1 MTLLGDELPDQKWAR
16 TAGFLY
22 LLIILCGITAEVVV
36 RSALVIQG
44 DPMASME
51 NIQNSTG
58 LYYLGF
64 VLDVVMLL
72 CDVAIAVLFYHLL
85 KHVSKT
91 LALMAAAF
99 RLTQAAVLG
108 VNLLNFYTPILLLSY
123 ATFDVFNTEQV
134 ANLMSLFLQ
143 MHSYG
148 YDLGLMFFAVSN
160 LVLGYLLIRSAH
172 FPSALGY
179 LVQVAAI
186 VYLVGSLVHFL
197 WPSALALVQP
207 AYVIPLVAELAFC
220 LYLLIKGVKVEAG

>member
-1 MTLLGDELPDQKWAR
+1 MTSLGLSALDLKWAR
-16 TAGFLY
+16 TAGVLY

-36 RSALVIQG
+36 RSALVVQG

-58 LYYLGF
+58 LYHLGF
-64 VLDVVMLL
+64 VLDVIMLL

-85 KHVSKT
+85 KHVNKT
-91 LALMAAAF
+91 LALIAAAF

-108 VNLLNFYTPILLLSY
+108 INLLNFYTPMLLLSN
-123 ATFDVFNTEQV
+123 AAFDVFSTEQV

-148 YDLGLMFFAVSN
+148 YDLGLMFFAASN
-160 LVLGYLLIRSAH
+160 LVLGYLLIRSAY

-179 LVQVAAI
+179 LVQAAAV
-186 VYLVGSLVHFL
+186 VYLIGSLVHFL
-197 WPSALALVQP
+197 WPAALTVIQP
-207 AYVIPLVAELAFC
+207 AYIVPLVAELAFC
-220 LYLLIKGVKVEAG
+220 LYLLIKGVKVSA

>member
-1 MTLLGDELPDQKWAR
+1 MTSPGLSALDLKWAR
-16 TAGFLY
+16 TAGVLY

-36 RSALVIQG
+36 RSALVVQG

-58 LYYLGF
+58 LYHLGF
-64 VLDVVMLL
+64 VLDVIMLL

-85 KHVSKT
+85 KHVNKT
-91 LALMAAAF
+91 LALIAAAF

-108 VNLLNFYTPILLLSY
+108 INLLNFYTPMLLLSN
-123 ATFDVFNTEQV
+123 AAFDVFSTEQV

-148 YDLGLMFFAVSN
+148 YDLGLMFFAASN
-160 LVLGYLLIRSAH
+160 LVLGYLLIRSAY

-179 LVQVAAI
+179 LVQAAAV
-186 VYLVGSLVHFL
+186 VYLIGSLVHFL
-197 WPSALALVQP
+197 WPAALTVIQP
-207 AYVIPLVAELAFC
+207 AYIVPLVAELAFC
-220 LYLLIKGVKVEAG
+220 LYLLIKGVKVSA

>member
-1 MTLLGDELPDQKWAR
+1 MTELGVGKPDLRWAR

-22 LLIILCGITAEVVV
+22 LLIIVCGITAEVVV
-36 RSALVIQG
+36 RSALVVQG

-64 VLDVVMLL
+64 LLDVVMLL

-85 KHVSKT
+85 KHVNKT
-91 LALMAAAF
+91 LALMTAAF

-108 VNLLNFYTPILLLSY
+108 INLLNFYTPMLLLSN
-123 ATFDVFNTEQV
+123 ATFDVFSTQQV
-134 ANLMSLFLQ
+134 ASLMSLFLQ
-143 MHSYG
+143 MHAYG

-160 LVLGYLLIRSAH
+160 LVLGYLLIRSTY

-179 LVQVAAI
+179 LVQAAAV

-197 WPSALALVQP
+197 LPSALAVVQP

-220 LYLLIKGVKVEAG
+220 LYLLIKGVRVEAG

>member
-1 MTLLGDELPDQKWAR
+1 MTSERLELPNQSAAR
-16 TAGFLY
+16 MAGFLY

-36 RSALVIQG
+36 RSALVVQG

-64 VLDVVMLL
+64 ILDVVMLL
-72 CDVAIAVLFYHLL
+72 CDVAIAVLFYYLL

-91 LALMAAAF
+91 LALIAAAF

-108 VNLLNFYTPILLLSY
+108 MNLLNFYTPMLLLSY
-123 ATFDVFNTEQV
+123 ATFDAFNTEQV

-160 LVLGYLLIRSAH
+160 LVLGYLLIRSEY

-179 LVQVAAI
+179 LVQAAAV
-186 VYLVGSLVHFL
+186 VYLIGSLVHFL
-197 WPSALALVQP
+197 LPAALATIQP
-207 AYVIPLVAELAFC
+207 AYIIPLVAELAFC
-220 LYLLIKGVKVEAG
+220 LYLLIRGVRSDSA